1 MQPVRDQAER
11 LATHAP
17 VLVLEQR
24 RERAKVRSGGEEPVE
39 RGENLPPAPFHSSRS
54 LGIHGLKPARVLGR
68 FSLGLG
74 LGRFLGTRG
83 GPRLEEKQ
91 STFREVGVSFLEARG
106 DDRRRSLGFRDDIL
120 LILPLGVLLDRG
132 DGRGSLATRSL

>member
-1 MQPVRDQAER
+1 
-11 LATHAP
+11 
-17 VLVLEQR
+17 
-24 RERAKVRSGGEEPVE
+24 
-39 RGENLPPAPFHSSRS
+39 
-54 LGIHGLKPARVLGR
+54 LKPARVLGR

-83 GPRLEEKQ
+83 GSRLEEKQ
-91 STFREVGVSFLEARG
+91 SAFREVGVSFLEARG